1 MTRSYR
7 SIVLAAW
14 FLTIGIL
21 LPRTG
26 EADRQGR
33 ELAERARDILNR
45 RCYQCHG
52 RNGVAPKNIFVNDRT
67 QLIASRAVVPG
78 DPGSLLVKMVES
90 GAMPLG
96 GPELSEEE

>member
-1 MTRSYR
+1 MM
-7 SIVLAAW
+7 LAAC
-14 FLTIGIL
+14 LLAIGIL
-21 LPRTG
+21 LPG
-26 EADRQGR
+26 AAEADRQGR

-78 DPGSLLVKMVES
+78 DR
-90 GAMPLG
+90 
-96 GPELSEEE
+96 